1 MKVRIMEHK
10 STREKMLGMSK
21 KEKMKY
27 IWEYYKYH
35 IVGTLVGIGIIVSIA
50 SGMMNQQQS
59 IIGVTIMGKY
69 VDSDKLT
76 ELQNQAGNDLIKDN
90 PKNKKIIR
98 HDFLTVTDNPMD
110 QYTRAS
116 KDKITL
122 TVSSKELDILIID
135 KASYDSYVKLGMFL
149 RLDTLSNFSDLD
161 LKNRSTVKG
170 AIEDDGVSKEAG
182 IYGISMDKLPALQ
195 ALKYDTKD
203 TVLCVISNTKSLDT
217 SFSYIK
223 WLLNKTSF

>member
-1 MKVRIMEHK
+1 MEHK
-10 STREKMLGMSK
+10 STREKMSGMSN
-21 KEKMKY
+21 KEKRKY

-35 IVGTLVGIGIIVSIA
+35 IIGTLLGIGIIVSIV
-50 SGMMNQQQS
+50 SGILNQQQP
-59 IIGVTIMGKY
+59 IIGVTIMGTY

-110 QYTRAS
+110 QFTRAS

-122 TVSSKELDILIID
+122 TVSSNELDILIVD
-135 KASYDSYVKLGMFL
+135 KDSYDSYVKLGMFL
-149 RLDTLSNFSDLD
+149 RLDNLSNFSNLD

-170 AIEDDGVSKEAG
+170 AIVDSGDVKEAG
-182 IYGISMDKLPALQ
+182 IYGISMDNLPVLQ
-195 ALKYDTKD
+195 ELKYDTKD
-203 TVLCVISNTKSLDT
+203 KVLCVIANTKNLDFT
-217 SFSYIK
+217 FNYIK
-223 WLLNKTSF
+223 WLLNKTL